1 MSRVNIGQALIDQV
15 HNVMTEGVGGRGYLC
30 HPCIANLWVLI
41 DDDRNVLY
49 QELEDLR
56 SEHGDNHHVQPED
69 EEEYQR
75 RFSSVSGPD
84 NQVNSLLL
92 DTKDEVTNN

>member
-1 MSRVNIGQALIDQV
+1 MCRVNIRHMLIDQV
-15 HNVMTEGVGGRGYLC
+15 MFLEREEVVGGRGYLC

-56 SEHGDNHHVQPED
+56 SEHGDNHHGQPDD

-84 NQVNSLLL
+84 DQVNRQLS
-92 DTKDEVTNN
+92 TFTWPCE

>member
-1 MSRVNIGQALIDQV
+1 MCRVNIRHMLIDQV
-15 HNVMTEGVGGRGYLC
+15 MFLEREGVGGRGYLC

-56 SEHGDNHHVQPED
+56 SEHGDNHHGQPDD

-84 NQVNSLLL
+84 NQVKRKLSTL
-92 DTKDEVTNN
+92 TCPCK

>member
-1 MSRVNIGQALIDQV
+1 MWV
-15 HNVMTEGVGGRGYLC
+15 VGNTYLC
-30 HPCIANLWVLI
+30 QPCIANLWVLI

-56 SEHGDNHHVQPED
+56 SEHGENNHVQQDNEED
-69 EEEYQR
+69 YQR

-84 NQVNSLLL
+84 DNQVKSF
-92 DTKDEVTNN
+92 

>member
-1 MSRVNIGQALIDQV
+1 MCLVNIRHTLIDQIMFLEREEV
-15 HNVMTEGVGGRGYLC
+15 VGGRGYLC

-41 DDDRNVLY
+41 DDDRNVSY

-56 SEHGDNHHVQPED
+56 SEHGDNHHGQPDD

-84 NQVNSLLL
+84 NQVKRKLSTL
-92 DTKDEVTNN
+92 TCPCK

>member
-1 MSRVNIGQALIDQV
+1 M
-15 HNVMTEGVGGRGYLC
+15 GGRGYLC

-56 SEHGDNHHVQPED
+56 SEHGDNHHGQPDD

-84 NQVNSLLL
+84 NQVKNTTFIEMNLNDAVVRISA
-92 DTKDEVTNN
+92 ECRYVEHRHIRG